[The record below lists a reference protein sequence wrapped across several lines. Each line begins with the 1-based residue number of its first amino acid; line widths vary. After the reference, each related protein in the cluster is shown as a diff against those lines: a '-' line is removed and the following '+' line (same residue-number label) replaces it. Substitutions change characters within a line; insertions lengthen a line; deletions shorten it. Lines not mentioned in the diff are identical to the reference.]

1 MPVKCRWSHRVRC
14 LWSDRQAQATVR
26 NGTVSPRRS
35 GRGSL
40 LARAGG
46 MPVLTGTVRN
56 GPQRSGRPS
65 SLFLASSR
73 IGSDMSTQNAS
84 STSTRSRKV
93 AGAPQPVELGAG
105 APLGRLYSVED
116 LAELTGLPKSTLYHF
131 NSEGKGPKNP
141 LKMGKQIRFFESE
154 VRAWLKTFL
163 SGSNES
169 AA

>member
-1 MPVKCRWSHRVRC
+1 MSTK
-14 LWSDRQAQATVR
+14 
-26 NGTVSPRRS
+26 N
-35 GRGSL
+35 
-40 LARAGG
+40 
-46 MPVLTGTVRN
+46 
-56 GPQRSGRPS
+56 
-65 SLFLASSR
+65 ASS
-73 IGSDMSTQNAS
+73 T

-93 AGAPQPVELGAG
+93 TGAPEPVELGAG
-105 APLGRLYSVED
+105 APLGRLYSMED

-141 LKMGKQIRFFESE
+141 LRMGKQIRFFESE